1 MGTVLQKVLWNL
13 AAGPRCLKSRVSRAI
28 IGPSVYTL
36 TVNEPVAWFQV
47 ALNGAL
53 YIGFTAYVA
62 QNVGMFIS
70 YRRPSP

>member
-13 AAGPRCLKSRVSRAI
+13 AAGPRCLKSRASRAI

-53 YIGFTAYVA
+53 YSGFTAYVA

-70 YRRPSP
+70 YRRPSL

>member
-1 MGTVLQKVLWNL
+1 MGMVLQKVIWNL
-13 AAGPRCLKSRVSRAI
+13 AADPRCHKNREPRAV
-28 IGPSVYTL
+28 IGPFVYTL
-36 TVNEPVAWFQV
+36 TVNEPVAWLRV

-53 YIGFTAYVA
+53 YSGFTACVA

>member
-1 MGTVLQKVLWNL
+1 MGTVLQKVIWNL
-13 AAGPRCLKSRVSRAI
+13 AAGPRCHKNREPRAV

-36 TVNEPVAWFQV
+36 TVNEPVVWFQV
-47 ALNGAL
+47 ALSGAL

-70 YRRPSP
+70 YRRPSL